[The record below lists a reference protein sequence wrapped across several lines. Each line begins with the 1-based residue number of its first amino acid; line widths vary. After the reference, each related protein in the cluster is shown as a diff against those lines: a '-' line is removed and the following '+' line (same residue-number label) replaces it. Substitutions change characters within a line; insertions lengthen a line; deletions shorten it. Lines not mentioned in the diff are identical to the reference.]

1 MRGRLRLHR
10 QANGRATGE
19 IFVDSRPRG
28 ARVFINGKELGVTP
42 LRLAAQPVG
51 SHVVRLELADHQSW
65 TATAKVVAQKTAP
78 VTGSLERIR

>member
-1 MRGRLRLHR
+1 M
-10 QANGRATGE
+10 AVATGE

-42 LRLAAQPVG
+42 LRLAGQPVG
-51 SHVVRLELADHQSW
+51 SYVVRLELADHQSW
-65 TATAKVVAQKTAP
+65 TATANVVAQKTAP